1 MADDNLANAGTD
13 VIIDDLKFDV
23 TCGIAYDVD
32 IYWSLKSI
40 EDNLIRL
47 NGCDQEYVRTPAEL
61 DSPLMLE
68 WIVYVPYSE

>member
-1 MADDNLANAGTD
+1 
-13 VIIDDLKFDV
+13 
-23 TCGIAYDVD
+23 VD

-47 NGCDQEYVRTPAEL
+47 NGCDQEYVRTPAKL
-61 DSPLMLE
+61 DSLLMLE